1 MQIRRWNERK
11 VNTELAAELAEMCK
25 INPFLALM
33 FTAKGLDTPEQIYA
47 FMIGQEE
54 EIDPYAYTDM
64 EVAVDLGMAITG
76 MEGNLEVAIL
86 EAALVMEE
94 DMVVE
99 DLDMA
104 TRLGATEVVVTTMEE
119 EITGVEITMILQIIT
134 NNLLTMVQ

>member
-1 MQIRRWNERK
+1 MVVVEILDQDQE
-11 VNTELAAELAEMCK
+11 VTLEGD
-25 INPFLALM
+25 LM
-33 FTAKGLDTPEQIYA
+33 
-47 FMIGQEE
+47 
-54 EIDPYAYTDM
+54 DM
-64 EVAVDLGMAITG
+64 EVAVDLGMAIIG
-76 MEGNLEVAIL
+76 MEGDLEVAIL

-94 DMVVE
+94 DKVVE

>member
-1 MQIRRWNERK
+1 MVLEILVVAVGILDQDQE
-11 VNTELAAELAEMCK
+11 VTLEED
-25 INPFLALM
+25 LM
-33 FTAKGLDTPEQIYA
+33 
-47 FMIGQEE
+47 
-54 EIDPYAYTDM
+54 DM
-64 EVAVDLGMAITG
+64 EVAVDLGMAIIG
-76 MEGNLEVAIL
+76 MEGDLEVAIL

-94 DMVVE
+94 DKVVE